1 MKNKE
6 FLEFLI
12 EAETPPTHLKELARK
27 DILLSFHARALMI
40 KFLSYQVL
48 GAIIS
53 LSFCP
58 QFGMSF
64 FVEGHGITHHLRMI
78 GDFACALFCG
88 SLFLSVGSVIALL
101 SMKGEE
107 LTWLWNRKKFFL
119 TLIPALFWGVL
130 MLLNVSLSL
139 PGEGTDYHLWWILA
153 AIGAQVAWM
162 KGRSLLNRRTV

>member
-12 EAETPPTHLKELARK
+12 EAESPPARLKKIARQ
-27 DILLSFHARALMI
+27 DILLSFNARVMML

-48 GAIIS
+48 GGLIS
-53 LSFCP
+53 LAFCP
-58 QFGMSF
+58 QFGLSF
-64 FVEGHGITHHLRMI
+64 FVEGHGITHQFRMI

-101 SMKGEE
+101 SMNGEE
-107 LTWLWNRKKFFL
+107 LSWLWKRKKFFL

-130 MLLNVSLSL
+130 MLFNVSLRL
-139 PGEGTDYHLWWILA
+139 PGENMIYHLAWILA
-153 AIGAQVAWM
+153 GLMSQVLWM
-162 KGRSLLNRRTV
+162 KGRSFILAKNV